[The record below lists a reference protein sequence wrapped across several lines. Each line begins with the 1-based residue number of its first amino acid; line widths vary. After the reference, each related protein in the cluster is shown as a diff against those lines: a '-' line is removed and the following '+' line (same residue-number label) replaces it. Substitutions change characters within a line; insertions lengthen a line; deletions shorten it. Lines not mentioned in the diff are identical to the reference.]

1 MKKTNILHI
10 FSRLAI
16 VALTP
21 KEGADMNV
29 TPWAPSGPSLD
40 LRISKPNGTEL
51 YAVKIATRDLQV
63 GQEITIESLKSNR
76 GEYNFLAEF
85 NFLALNEKLKTEIAQ
100 NEINS
105 TANII
110 GAIKDADKMTAN
122 QLIAT
127 VMVVKASRKERWGTY
142 QSQRAG
148 RSITSQS
155 AFQSNLTAV
164 DAE

>member
-1 MKKTNILHI
+1 MKQTLLHV
-10 FSRLAI
+10 FSRMAI
-16 VALTP
+16 VALTDAQAS
-21 KEGADMNV
+21 KLNV
-29 TPWAPSGPSLD
+29 SPWIPSGPSLD
-40 LRISKPNGTEL
+40 LKIAKPEGTKL
-51 YAVKIATRDLQV
+51 YSVKIASTYKTGDTV
-63 GQEITIESLKSNR
+63 EIESLKSNR

-142 QSQRAG
+142 QNQRAG

-155 AFQSNLTAV
+155 AFQSGLGNAS
-164 DAE
+164 DQG